1 MNAIAL
7 LEILIPALLKAG
19 LEIAPL
25 VQGLIAS
32 QSAIKA
38 GGADRPDIGDAAFAA
53 LEQIIKDLQAKID
66 AA

>member
-32 QSAIKA
+32 QNAIRV
-38 GGADRPDIGDAAFAA
+38 GGADRPDIDDAAFAA
-53 LEQIIKDLQAKID
+53 LEQSIKDLQAKID

>member
-7 LEILIPALLKAG
+7 LEILIPTLLKAG

-25 VQGLIAS
+25 VQGLIVC
-32 QSAIKA
+32 QNAIKT
-38 GGADRPDIGDAAFAA
+38 GGTDRPDIDDAAFAA